1 MSEQLHVVLGGSGSV
16 GRALA
21 EELLRRGNS
30 VRSVTR
36 TQFHDPPEGIEV
48 VIADVS
54 VSEGARTACNGAS
67 VVYNCAFPPTNHAV
81 TSACAREGAKLVL
94 ADSLAMYECS
104 SGPMSERTRYEFA
117 DRESGRTRAELEQ
130 RLIAAHRRGEV
141 RAAIGRS
148 SDLFG
153 PGVIV
158 SVMGSAVFRAAL
170 EGRPATVLGDP
181 DMQHTYT
188 YSRDFARALATLGD
202 SDKADGKAWHVP
214 SAETIST
221 REFLAMAFGEAG
233 QMPRLRTLGST
244 SLRLMGILSGQV
256 RRARREK
263 LYQFQSPFVSD
274 HSMYE
279 ATFGATTTPHAEAI
293 RETLEWFRS
302 Y

>member
-16 GRALA
+16 GRALV
-21 EELLRRGNS
+21 EELLKRDRR
-30 VRSVTR
+30 VRAVTR
-36 TQFHDPPEGIEV
+36 SQFHDPPEGIEM

-54 VSEGARTACNGAS
+54 VSEGATVACAGAS
-67 VVYNCAFPPTNHAV
+67 VVYNCVFPPTNHAV
-81 TSACAREGAKLVL
+81 TSACASEGAKLVL

-104 SGPMSERTRYEFA
+104 SGPMSERTRYDFS

-130 RLIAAHRRGEV
+130 RLMATHRKGEV

-148 SDLFG
+148 SDVFG
-153 PGVIV
+153 PWVIV
-158 SVMGSAVFRAAL
+158 SVMGSTVFRAAL

-181 DMQHTYT
+181 DMPHTYT
-188 YSRDFARALATLGD
+188 FSRDFARALATLGD
-202 SDKADGKAWHVP
+202 SDEADGKAWHVP
-214 SAETIST
+214 SAETITT
-221 REFLAMAFGEAG
+221 REFLSMAYGEANHDL
-233 QMPRLRTLGST
+233 RLRALGST

-263 LYQFQSPFVSD
+263 LYQFQSPFISD

-279 ATFGATTTPHAEAI
+279 ATFGATTTPHAAAI

>member
-16 GRALA
+16 GRALV
-21 EELLRRGNS
+21 EERLKRGS
-30 VRSVTR
+30 RVRSVTR

-54 VSEGARTACNGAS
+54 VSAGATAACAGAS
-67 VVYNCAFPPTNHAV
+67 IVYNCVFPPTNHAV
-81 TSACAREGAKLVL
+81 TSACAKEGAKLVL
-94 ADSLAMYECS
+94 ADSLAMYDCL
-104 SGPMSERTRYEFA
+104 SGPMSERTRYDFA
-117 DRESGRTRAELEQ
+117 NRESGRTRAELEQ
-130 RLIAAHRRGEV
+130 RLIAAHTKGEV
-141 RAAIGRS
+141 RAVIGRS
-148 SDLFG
+148 SDVFG

-158 SVMGSAVFRAAL
+158 SVMGSTVFRAAL

-181 DMQHTYT
+181 DMPHTYT
-188 YSRDFARALATLGD
+188 FSRDFARALATLGD
-202 SDKADGKAWHVP
+202 SDEADGKVWHVP

-221 REFLAMAFGEAG
+221 RQFLEMAYGEAG
-233 QMPRLRTLGST
+233 HGLRLRALGSS
-244 SLRLMGILSGQV
+244 SLRLMGILSRQV

-279 ATFGATTTPHAEAI
+279 ATFGAATTPHADAI
-293 RETLEWFRS
+293 SETLEWFRS

>member
-16 GRALA
+16 GRALV
-21 EELLRRGNS
+21 EELLGRGAG

-36 TQFHDPPEGIEV
+36 SQFHDPPEGVEV
-48 VIADVS
+48 VNADVS
-54 VSEGARTACNGAS
+54 VSEGATTAYGGAS
-67 VVYNCAFPPTNHAV
+67 VVYNCVFPPTNHAV

-117 DRESGRTRAELEQ
+117 DRESGRARAELEQ

-158 SVMGSAVFRAAL
+158 SVAGSTVFRAAL

-181 DMQHTYT
+181 DMPHTYT
-188 YSRDFARALATLGD
+188 YSRDFARALATLGH
-202 SDKADGKAWHVP
+202 SDEADGRVWHVP

-221 REFLAMAFGEAG
+221 REFLAMAYGEAG
-233 QMPRLRTLGST
+233 QRPRIRALGPT

-279 ATFGATTTPHAEAI
+279 ATFGAAATPHREAI